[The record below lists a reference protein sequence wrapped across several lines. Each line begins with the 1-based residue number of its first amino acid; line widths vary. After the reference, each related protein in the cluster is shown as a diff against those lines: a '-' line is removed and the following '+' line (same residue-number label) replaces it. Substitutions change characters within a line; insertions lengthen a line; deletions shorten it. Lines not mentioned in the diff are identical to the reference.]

1 MKRIYIKIFLGS
13 IFCILTVLTAD
24 VKEKMEDDFLRVN
37 DNIQNEEHRDEL
49 QALREKFNLERT
61 QIQKYYNEKIETLK
75 EARRGEIKAIKK
87 DFADRREILMK
98 KYDYSMIK
106 ISNSGVNVFF
116 IKNALLK
123 LDDKVLTAEK
133 NFVDYDWPN
142 QEKHDEQWNKIKHM
156 DFENIN

>member
-1 MKRIYIKIFLGS
+1 MKRIYIKIFLGN

-37 DNIQNEEHRDEL
+37 DNIQNEEHHDEL

-87 DFADRREILMK
+87 DFAGRREILMK
-98 KYDYSMIK
+98 KYTGKMRRKPPIENAETVK
-106 ISNSGVNVFF
+106 NVP
-116 IKNALLK
+116 
-123 LDDKVLTAEK
+123 DKKKAPPK
-133 NFVDYDWPN
+133 DKKRIRKP
-142 QEKHDEQWNKIKHM
+142 
-156 DFENIN
+156 